1 MRAKSFLQSCVTLLL
16 AGTVTAATAQLRIP
30 CSEVLA
36 TERDFVRAWGG
47 CRDVAPI
54 VDVAPKTTEVAPAV
68 VIPVPSVVGLGFDDA
83 RSRLAGFKLLR
94 SYRASGEPGGTVL
107 EQQPAPPARLAAGAN
122 VRVVLSDGSLR
133 AAPRVAESNV
143 DGVPVPPP
151 SVPVQRSQ
159 PAVVAEQ
166 PRTASTVE
174 SRPVEDAVQRGP
186 TPPAT
191 APLERASGAGER
203 VAVPNV
209 LGMTI
214 RNAQARL
221 DGFRVERSERSS
233 QAPSGRVIEQTPTAS
248 TRVAAGQ
255 IVALVVS
262 SGPARSTEVP
272 RTGAVVAPVIETLEL
287 PNLAGRSFADASRA
301 LAEFKVTRIETA
313 SAAPGGQ
320 VVVQE
325 PVAGTW
331 VQPGSTIGLQ
341 VSDGSLTSAAV
352 TTPAVVLPVPAPAP
366 VSEAAALPAPAP
378 VSEAAA
384 LPAPAPVSEA
394 AALPAP
400 APVSEPAALPAP
412 APVQSDSDRSVVEF
426 PDAASL
432 AIFAGVLLLG
442 VLIAARW
449 LRRRPVN
456 PEPAMDI
463 EPVAQPD
470 LSPPANV
477 IAAAVVVPAPE
488 IKFAARLDDGE
499 TTVEFITQP
508 EADEPTLERSREL
521 HE

>member
-16 AGTVTAATAQLRIP
+16 AGTVSAATAQLRIP

-68 VIPVPSVVGLGFDDA
+68 VVPVPSVVGLGFDDA
-83 RSRLAGFKLLR
+83 RSRLAAFRLLR

-143 DGVPVPPP
+143 DGAPVPPP

-159 PAVVAEQ
+159 PAVVADQ
-166 PRTASTVE
+166 PRTASPVE
-174 SRPVEDAVQRGP
+174 SRPVEDVVQRGP

-191 APLERASGAGER
+191 ASLERASGAGER

-255 IVALVVS
+255 IVVLVVS

-272 RTGAVVAPVIETLEL
+272 RTGAAVAPVIETLEL

-320 VVVQE
+320 VMAQE

-341 VSDGSLTSAAV
+341 VSDGSLASAAV
-352 TTPAVVLPVPAPAP
+352 TTPAVVLPPPAP
-366 VSEAAALPAPAP
+366 VSEAAALPAPAS
-378 VSEAAA
+378 VSETAA
-384 LPAPAPVSEA
+384 LPAPAPVLETA
-394 AALPAP
+394 AVPAP

-426 PDAASL
+426 PDAATL
-432 AIFAGVLLLG
+432 AIVAGVLLLG

-470 LSPPANV
+470 LSPPANL

-499 TTVEFITQP
+499 TTVEFVTQP
-508 EADEPTLERSREL
+508 EADESTLERSREL

>member
-83 RSRLAGFKLLR
+83 RNRLTGFRLLR

-107 EQQPAPPARLAAGAN
+107 EQQPTPPARLAAGAN

-159 PAVVAEQ
+159 PAVVADQ

-191 APLERASGAGER
+191 APVERARGVGER

-233 QAPSGRVIEQTPTAS
+233 QAPSGRVIEQTPRAS

-313 SAAPGGQ
+313 SAAPGGE
-320 VVVQE
+320 VVAQE

-341 VSDGSLTSAAV
+341 VSDGSLASAAV

-378 VSEAAA
+378 VSET
-384 LPAPAPVSEA
+384 
-394 AALPAP
+394 
-400 APVSEPAALPAP
+400 AALPAP

-426 PDAASL
+426 PDAATL
-432 AIFAGVLLLG
+432 AIVAGVLLLG

>member
-1 MRAKSFLQSCVTLLL
+1 MRAKSLLQSCVTLLL

-68 VIPVPSVVGLGFDDA
+68 VVPVPSVVGLGFDDA
-83 RSRLAGFKLLR
+83 RSRLAAFRLLR

-133 AAPRVAESNV
+133 ASPRVAESNV
-143 DGVPVPPP
+143 DGAPVPPP

-159 PAVVAEQ
+159 PAVVADQ
-166 PRTASTVE
+166 PRTASPVE
-174 SRPVEDAVQRGP
+174 SRPVEDVVQRGP
-186 TPPAT
+186 TPPAP
-191 APLERASGAGER
+191 APFERASGAGER

-233 QAPSGRVIEQTPTAS
+233 QAPSGRVIEQTPTAP

-262 SGPARSTEVP
+262 SGPARSTEVL

-320 VVVQE
+320 VVAQE

-331 VQPGSTIGLQ
+331 VQPGSTISLQ
-341 VSDGSLTSAAV
+341 VSDGSLASAAV
-352 TTPAVVLPVPAPAP
+352 TTPAVV
-366 VSEAAALPAPAP
+366 LPAPAP

-426 PDAASL
+426 PDAATL
-432 AIFAGVLLLG
+432 AIVAGVLVLLLG

-470 LSPPANV
+470 LSPPANL

-499 TTVEFITQP
+499 TTVEFVTQP